1 MNKLT
6 TWKCPDCFIFPYS
19 QQSEKRSEAEAFS
32 DFLKIFPRISQCN
45 EELKESAST
54 VEFFNEHIKHLVI
67 NEDSYKVQSQ
77 KLNHMETEIKLIK
90 QGMDRLSKL
99 SQEKNELEIPKLE
112 ILKQMQVQLQDFIRS
127 NDNKD
132 SKELSECSAGAIKD
146 ALADINRF
154 GLLLEKNSSSIRL
167 EIDSLKEVIHQQVHA
182 KEEDKKSNEISF
194 DRIDSIIADINAQL
208 HSISDHVCPK
218 GSLGVAV
225 NVDGDRSDMQ
235 FSPPLTPNT
244 ASPHL
249 VSTLPTQG
257 PACDPYIKYV
267 EDVVTDDLR
276 EKLLQVLE
284 TSSADFTSVGGSRD
298 VLYFGEHGYWY
309 TGAYHKART
318 IPLEIQDLI
327 DCVRPSLP
335 NTRSWINS
343 CLVTR
348 YRGPNSHIPMH
359 SDNEASIDPES
370 DIITVSIG
378 QERTLKFIHTASSA
392 ESSLTLK
399 NGSVYVMSRL
409 SQEIWKHGIDPL
421 EGLNEDTEDL
431 NNVDQDQLTDHD
443 IERPADSLMN
453 RDEVRYSFTF
463 RHVAPF
469 FKNSTVIVGD
479 SNTKYIKFGK
489 DAGTLGKWLPGKR
502 MWAAKIGDIPS
513 PKDIG
518 PYRNIV
524 IHSGI
529 NDIRDDFNRASNRA
543 LIGQLKR
550 KCDDIQKFYPN
561 AKLHLSLLLPTKS
574 PHVNVRVRELNSLFI
589 DFVFNRNNMF
599 VIDNSVLGTQNG
611 CMPSKYGRF
620 LRNGTP
626 LANDVVHLGREGLR
640 LFCMNIK
647 RCIVQRGERQSV
659 ERFRGRSGDYRD
671 ALIRG
676 GRSPI
681 FHRS

>member
-1 MNKLT
+1 MKAEINEPPKTKPTIPKRVSLSTSHNSAKGTAGSKSAGNTPSSSPLVSKDVLTSKNVQKRRNLKEELNIDDEEVINVDGLDEVTASEGGLSTSKGQCPCFNTGSKNALLIKCVKCTQAFHPTCVNLNGLTKASMNKLT

-132 SKELSECSAGAIKD
+132 SKELSECSAGAI
-146 ALADINRF
+146 
-154 GLLLEKNSSSIRL
+154 
-167 EIDSLKEVIHQQVHA
+167 
-182 KEEDKKSNEISF
+182 
-194 DRIDSIIADINAQL
+194 
-208 HSISDHVCPK
+208 
-218 GSLGVAV
+218 
-225 NVDGDRSDMQ
+225 
-235 FSPPLTPNT
+235 
-244 ASPHL
+244 
-249 VSTLPTQG
+249 
-257 PACDPYIKYV
+257 
-267 EDVVTDDLR
+267 
-276 EKLLQVLE
+276 
-284 TSSADFTSVGGSRD
+284 
-298 VLYFGEHGYWY
+298 
-309 TGAYHKART
+309 
-318 IPLEIQDLI
+318 
-327 DCVRPSLP
+327 
-335 NTRSWINS
+335 
-343 CLVTR
+343 
-348 YRGPNSHIPMH
+348 
-359 SDNEASIDPES
+359 
-370 DIITVSIG
+370 
-378 QERTLKFIHTASSA
+378 
-392 ESSLTLK
+392 
-399 NGSVYVMSRL
+399 
-409 SQEIWKHGIDPL
+409 
-421 EGLNEDTEDL
+421 
-431 NNVDQDQLTDHD
+431 
-443 IERPADSLMN
+443 
-453 RDEVRYSFTF
+453 TF

-626 LANDVVHLGREGLR
+626 LAYDVVHLGREGLR

-676 GRSPI
+676 VEVLSFI
-681 FHRS
+681 DHDFYKF